1 MTDISGKKLLLLA
14 GAGPHCKVVESAREM
29 GIYTVVADYLPDSP
43 AKLIADES
51 IMNNIFDIDGL
62 VEYGRKND
70 IDGVLGFCI
79 DPTQK
84 PAQQIAERLG
94 LPTFGDRSQVLAL
107 TNKKVFKKLCRDSGV
122 DTIPEYTEED
132 IAAGRIIY
140 PVLVKPSDSRGSRG
154 CTVCSNQNDVYEA
167 VCEAKSES
175 SDGKVLIE
183 RYMADNQ
190 DLTISYLV
198 KDGVPTLVSLG
209 DRYPGRKEDNL
220 NRQLICTI

>member
-122 DTIPEYTEED
+122 DTITEYTEED
-132 IAAGRIIY
+132 IAAGRII
-140 PVLVKPSDSRGSRG
+140 
-154 CTVCSNQNDVYEA
+154 
-167 VCEAKSES
+167 
-175 SDGKVLIE
+175 
-183 RYMADNQ
+183 
-190 DLTISYLV
+190 
-198 KDGVPTLVSLG
+198 
-209 DRYPGRKEDNL
+209 
-220 NRQLICTI
+220 